1 MSSRPI
7 LWLWWLCV
15 AAAVAI
21 SVTQADRPAPPPE
34 RETQVARLVPART
47 PVDLNPCA
55 SDACW

>member
-1 MSSRPI
+1 MSSKSI
-7 LWLWWLCV
+7 FWLWCLCV

-21 SVTQADRPAPPPE
+21 SVTQADRPAPSAE

-47 PVDLNPCA
+47 PVELNPCA